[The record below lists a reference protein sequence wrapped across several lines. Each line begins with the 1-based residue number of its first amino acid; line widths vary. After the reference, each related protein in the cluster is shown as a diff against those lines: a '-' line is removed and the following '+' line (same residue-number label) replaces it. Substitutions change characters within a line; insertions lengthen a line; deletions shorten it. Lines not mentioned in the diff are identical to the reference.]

1 VSPRVLG
8 ARCAWRDAPVALKAR
23 QHEQTLLGAQ
33 KSKLAFDNVM
43 HCAIPTPHALIIQHI
58 TLLRQVLSLISQPE
72 VLARTEKSVRAQGAN
87 MTILNEDAI
96 HRARNFWRNKNDQH
110 VRDSV
115 ARFIGLRD
123 IARTHEKRKTNR
135 ASGDDVVLTNHG
147 ATVASQLL
155 LRTEHDAILVPI
167 PDMNF
172 SAAISLHGGRAVG
185 YRMRYFS
192 QEGSWSFCFKELEK
206 ALLGAKSQGSNVR
219 ALVVSNPGL
228 CVADIE
234 QMQKLVRFCEAHSLL
249 LLADEV
255 HSHTNQFT

>member
-23 QHEQTLLGAQ
+23 QHEETLLGAQ
-33 KSKLAFDNVM
+33 KSKLAFDTVT
-43 HCAIPTPHALIIQHI
+43 HCAIPTPHALLLQHV

-72 VLARTEKSVRAQGAN
+72 LASVRAQGDN
-87 MTILNEDAI
+87 LPIFNEDAI
-96 HRARNFWRNKNDQH
+96 HRARNFWRKKNDQH

-123 IARTHEKRKTNR
+123 IVRTHEKRKTNR

-167 PDMNF
+167 PDMIF

-206 ALLGAKSQGSNVR
+206 ALLGAKSKGSNVR

-234 QMQKLVRFCEAHSLL
+234 EMQKLVRFCEAHSLL